1 MHHHHHRDEPLIAK
15 RVLQPS
21 GKLDPNLL
29 SLFSHRLRLY
39 EYRPSWRGYR
49 AVERGAPICSEGID
63 QYGLFLTGH
72 LSHALTFYCCR
83 EAAALP
89 LLSQT
94 VI

>member
-1 MHHHHHRDEPLIAK
+1 MHHHHRDEPLIAK
-15 RVLQPS
+15 RELQPS

-39 EYRPSWRGYR
+39 PYRSSWRGYR
-49 AVERGAPICSEGID
+49 AAERGAPICSEGID

-72 LSHALTFYCCR
+72 LPCFDSPVIAE
-83 EAAALP
+83 EAAAVP